1 MTAPTEPAKLNRPT
15 FTVNYW
21 DDKDN
26 MIGVDIVKP
35 MPFKGKNGQP
45 SWSDLIVLQE
55 KLIHLAV
62 YQTAHI
68 GSFLQLPEGLAI
80 IRKMAA
86 MLIVVGKA
94 ERGINLDNLL
104 DAGDY
109 GQIARIFLSEG
120 FDETGVP
127 PRPFTASAIARI
139 HGMDFEGKLEEEGR
153 NWRQKMMTESL
164 QEAVTTEQTAV
175 DLTPAPKEEEV
186 IQGEILPPTST
197 PQLAQAVPI

>member
-1 MTAPTEPAKLNRPT
+1 MTALTEPAKLNRPT

-35 MPFKGKNGQP
+35 MPFKGKDGQP
-45 SWSDLIVLQE
+45 SWSDLITLQE

-62 YQTAHI
+62 YKTAHI
-68 GSFLQLPEGLAI
+68 GSFLQVPEGLAI

-120 FDETGVP
+120 FDETGMP

-139 HGMDFEGKLEEEGR
+139 HGMDFEGKLDEEGR
-153 NWRQKMMTESL
+153 NWRKQMMIDSI
-164 QEAVTTEQTAV
+164 QETAEPTAV
-175 DLTPAPKEEEV
+175 DLKPAAKPEEEV
-186 IQGEILPPTST
+186 VQGEILPPTST
-197 PQLAQAVPI
+197 PRLAQAVPT